1 MEERKNAHPPE
12 AILDINEVAEWIGV
26 SPRTVERLDL
36 PCIHLGHRTRRYSGK
51 TCSSTWK
58 RGKHRDATQSI
69 LC

>member
-36 PCIHLGHRTRRYSGK
+36 PCIHLGHRIKRYLGK
-51 TCSSTWK
+51 DVLEYMEERKAS
-58 RGKHRDATQSI
+58 
-69 LC
+69 